1 MCITATDTLSIGMMS
16 CLYHL
21 AASDTLFIF
30 TFPGVLFSRMYLS
43 ELGNSRFTMSINT
56 SEIPFNEWAA
66 PICPEPSITM
76 RLCHQCLLSGH
87 GDHNMVMAGA
97 GCC

>member
-1 MCITATDTLSIGMMS
+1 MCITAPDTLTIGMMS

-43 ELGNSRFTMSINT
+43 ELGNSRFTMSINIF
-56 SEIPFNEWAA
+56 EIPCNEWTA
-66 PICPEPSITM
+66 PSA
-76 RLCHQCLLSGH
+76 LSP
-87 GDHNMVMAGA
+87 A
-97 GCC
+97 

>member
-1 MCITATDTLSIGMMS
+1 MCITAPDTLPIGMMS

-43 ELGNSRFTMSINT
+43 ELGNSRFSININI
-56 SEIPFNEWAA
+56 SEIPGIEWAA
-66 PICPEPSITM
+66 PICPDP
-76 RLCHQCLLSGH
+76 
-87 GDHNMVMAGA
+87 A
-97 GCC
+97 